1 MIIVGQCYLLVLWPI
16 LYNLLR
22 LISSRLFNSF
32 ATRFLDRVG
41 DAGGGQYMLNNVK
54 IIEELASATI
64 ENTVRD
70 IDGLFLTINFF
81 IIQAMLE
88 GPGDSSL
95 NNLVYIKSLCNERF
109 LLQCLGFLLQGIWE
123 NKKGWTS
130 MYVNYILYYKSK
142 RNYYIKNKI
151 NLFSQKKK

>member
-1 MIIVGQCYLLVLWPI
+1 MIIVGQCYFLVLWPI

-22 LISSRLFNSF
+22 LISSRLFTSF

-70 IDGLFLTINFF
+70 IDGLFFDN
-81 IIQAMLE
+81 
-88 GPGDSSL
+88 
-95 NNLVYIKSLCNERF
+95 
-109 LLQCLGFLLQGIWE
+109 
-123 NKKGWTS
+123 
-130 MYVNYILYYKSK
+130 
-142 RNYYIKNKI
+142 
-151 NLFSQKKK
+151 